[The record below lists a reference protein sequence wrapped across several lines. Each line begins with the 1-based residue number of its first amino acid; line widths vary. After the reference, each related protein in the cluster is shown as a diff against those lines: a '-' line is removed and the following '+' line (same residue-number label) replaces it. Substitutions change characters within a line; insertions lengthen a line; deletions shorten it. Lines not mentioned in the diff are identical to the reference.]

1 MTCSRRVIAAAFA
14 GAAIAP
20 RALLAQKPGVV
31 YRIGI
36 IGLSATADI
45 EGAAPRTAQVAAFV
59 RAMSELGYV
68 YGKHYVTLAH
78 GVAGNRLPLP
88 GLVAELV
95 RQKPDVIVATG
106 AAVAPLKEATTTI
119 PIVMTAALD
128 PVAMRLVPNLVRPGG
143 NITGLS
149 LQNIEATA
157 KRLDLLKELLPGPA
171 PVGVIWN
178 QASAQSLHSAQA
190 AARERG
196 WTLVSF
202 EIDEARG
209 WDSGFHAAA
218 NARVG
223 ALLVLAAQVLFPR
236 SKAVAD
242 LAARLRL
249 PAMYELKPYVE
260 AGGLMCYGPD
270 IVDIWRRAA
279 GYVDKI
285 LDGASPGELPIEQPT
300 RFEFVINLPVARQLG
315 LAIPQR
321 LLLRADEVIR

>member
-1 MTCSRRVIAAAFA
+1 MDRLRRVIAATLA
-14 GAAIAP
+14 GTAVVP
-20 RALLAQKPGVV
+20 RVSLAQKSGVL

-36 IGLSATADI
+36 IGLSATPDI

-68 YGKHYVTLAH
+68 YGKHYVTVAR
-78 GVAGNRLPLP
+78 GVAGNRLPLHE
-88 GLVAELV
+88 LAAELV

-106 AAVAPLKEATTTI
+106 AAIAPLKEATTTI

-128 PVAMRLVPNLVRPGG
+128 PMAMRLVPNLARPGG
-143 NITGLS
+143 NVTGLS
-149 LQNIEATA
+149 LQSVEATA

-178 QASAQSLHSAQA
+178 QASAHNLRSAQA

-196 WTLVSF
+196 WPLVPF

-209 WDSGFHAAA
+209 WDSAFHSAAS
-218 NARVG
+218 ARVSSV
-223 ALLVLAAQVLFPR
+223 LVLAAQVLFPR

-242 LAARLRL
+242 LAASLRL
-249 PAMYELKPYVE
+249 PAIYELRPYVE

-285 LDGASPGELPIEQPT
+285 LEGASPGELPIEQPT
-300 RFEFVINLPVARQLG
+300 RFEFVLNMPVARHLG
-315 LAIPQR
+315 LKIPQR
-321 LLLRADEVIR
+321 LLLRADEVIQ